1 MYEEIKKLRHS
12 LWLTTDEKI
21 QLIFQDNKGLSMVK
35 VRERG
40 DNRSEHMY
48 LLLPTLES
56 EVFAFDTPNGRFT
69 VGISSTGEEVFLYP
83 YGQIGCKPQTI
94 SINNAESQMVNNS
107 ATDIIN

>member
-69 VGISSTGEEVFLYP
+69 VGISSTGEELFLSPIEYSCIP
-83 YGQIGCKPQTI
+83 MVK
-94 SINNAESQMVNNS
+94 SVASRRLSASQC
-107 ATDIIN
+107 

>member
-1 MYEEIKKLRHS
+1 
-12 LWLTTDEKI
+12 
-21 QLIFQDNKGLSMVK
+21 MVK

-69 VGISSTGEEVFLYP
+69 VGISSTGEELFLSPIGVFLYP

-94 SINNAESQMVNNS
+94 SINNTEFQMVNNS